1 MMKFKKSLA
10 LFVFGLA
17 TLLGISG
24 CADNQPE
31 RPVYT
36 QTVQPS
42 ATYKNNASCGYIQ
55 PIQGY
60 GEISKTTGRVR
71 TKVVSGHWRHTS
83 NGYKY
88 IKPYARS

>member
-10 LFVFGLA
+10 LFALCLA
-17 TLLGISG
+17 ALLGISG

-31 RPVYT
+31 HPVYT

-42 ATYKNNASCGYIQ
+42 ASYTNTASYSYAQ

-60 GEISKTTGRVR
+60 GEISKKTGRVR
-71 TKVVSGHWRHTS
+71 TNVVSGHWRHTS

>member
-1 MMKFKKSLA
+1 MKLKKSLA
-10 LFVFGLA
+10 LFTLCLA
-17 TLLGISG
+17 VLLGMPG
-24 CADNQPE
+24 CVDNQTE

-42 ATYKNNASCGYIQ
+42 DTYKNNASCGYIQ
-55 PIQGY
+55 PVQGY
-60 GEISKTTGRVR
+60 GEISKKTGRVR

>member
-1 MMKFKKSLA
+1 MKLKKLLV
-10 LFVFGLA
+10 LFTFYLVA
-17 TLLGISG
+17 LLGISG

-31 RPVYT
+31 QPVYA
-36 QTVQPS
+36 QTTQPS
-42 ATYKNNASCGYIQ
+42 TRYTNSTSYDYVQ

-60 GEISKTTGRVR
+60 GEISKKTGRVR
-71 TKVVSGHWRHTS
+71 TNVVSGHWRRTS